1 MAFKN
6 SPFHFQM
13 VDVSMVDPDPGHI
26 RQSIGEEAL
35 KGLTNAVRKLGI
47 IHPVIVRPGSG
58 DRFVVIAGERRRQ
71 AAIQAGETQLPVIV
85 GERIVGGLTDAAIR
99 DYTIEQTKT
108 RKKTYEEVMRTRIEE
123 IMDAPFPILN
133 EDTPIDLASFHLQR
147 EEAILV
153 SRKGA
158 IVGILTSADFL
169 NLGLNQ

>member
-1 MAFKN
+1 MRLLIDEG
-6 SPFHFQM
+6 M
-13 VDVSMVDPDPGHI
+13 VSVRDMS
-26 RQSIGEEAL
+26 RAL
-35 KGLTNAVRKLGI
+35 RPATLDLGLATALRAL
-47 IHPVIVRPGSG
+47 
-58 DRFVVIAGERRRQ
+58 
-71 AAIQAGETQLPVIV
+71 
-85 GERIVGGLTDAAIR
+85 
-99 DYTIEQTKT
+99 IEQTKA

-123 IMDAPFPILN
+123 IMDAPFPILS